1 MSDGEARPLERAAMA
16 ADHVLYGLVVVG
28 TTA

>member
-16 ADHVLYGLVVVG
+16 ADHVLYGSSSPG
-28 TTA
+28 RTA